1 MLVGAEK
8 LRAPVAAAFREKF
21 GVELLEGHGSTEM
34 SPVVAV
40 NVGAFASAAGTVFA
54 CDAVWL
60 LTPAFA
66 TAPVLALFAMALL
79 IAALDLLIPRAGAVS
94 VGVSWI
100 YTRFR
105 GRVERYL

>member
-1 MLVGAEK
+1 
-8 LRAPVAAAFREKF
+8 
-21 GVELLEGHGSTEM
+21 M